1 MFIREQCVSRY
12 VTKPANFS
20 AEEQDQ
26 LFRLL
31 RQLDGDSSATQ
42 RDLAA
47 AVGVSLGRLNTLLRS
62 ATDASLVERIT
73 KDSADKRQ
81 RVAYALTLKGASEK
95 NRLTDIFLARKFAE
109 YDALHAELT
118 GTASGFSPLKGRT
131 KLMQN
136 NLAPIPELYVSY
148 DSAQKLKVE
157 AADLTSHDLTP
168 RQICD
173 LELLMNGGFNPLKGF
188 LSEADYDSV
197 VDNMRLTTG
206 ELWPMPITLDVSK
219 DFADSIELGQD
230 IALRD
235 QEGVILGTMTV
246 TDKWVPNKAK
256 EAEKV
261 FGADD
266 LAHPAVNYLHHTAGE
281 VYLGGPVTGIQQP
294 VHYDFRA
301 RRDTPNELRAYF
313 RKMGWRKIV
322 AFQTRNPLH
331 RAHQELTFRAAREAE
346 ANLLIHPVVGLTKPG
361 DIDHFT
367 RVRCYEAVLDQY
379 PASTTTM
386 SLLNLAM
393 RMAGPREAVWHG
405 LIRKN
410 HGCTHFIVG
419 RDHAGPGK
427 NSAGEDFYG
436 PYDAQDLFR
445 EHQEEIGITM
455 VDFKHMVYV
464 QERAQYEP
472 ADEIA
477 DKDDVTILN
486 ISGTELRRRLAEG
499 LEIPEWF
506 SFPTVVQELRKSK
519 PPRAKQ
525 GFTVFFTGFSGSG
538 KSTIANALMVKL
550 MEMGG
555 RPVTL
560 LDGDIVRKNLSSEL
574 GFSKEHR
581 DLNIRRI
588 GYVASEI
595 TKNGGIAICAPI
607 APYASTRRAVR
618 EDIEAFGAFV
628 EVHVATTIEEC
639 ERRDRKGLYKLAREG
654 KIKEFTGISD
664 PYDVPE
670 NPELSVETENVEVDN
685 CAHQV
690 LLKLESMG
698 LIKA

>member
-1 MFIREQCVSRY
+1 MATAKTQPI
-12 VTKPANFS
+12 TD
-20 AEEQDQ
+20 EEAQTF
-26 LFRLL
+26 LLL
-31 RQLDGDSSATQ
+31 RQVDQTPDASQ
-42 RDLAA
+42 RAISLAL
-47 AVGVSLGRLNTLLRS
+47 GVSLGTLNAQLRAAAKAGFIKIS
-62 ATDASLVERIT
+62 ER
-73 KDSADKRQ
+73 DGPDRRQ
-81 RVAYALTLKGASEK
+81 RFAYALTSRGAAEK
-95 NRLTDIFLARKFAE
+95 VRLTDRFLAGKFAE

-118 GTASGFSPLKGRT
+118 GTTSGLIPFKHRT
-131 KLMQN
+131 KYMQN
-136 NLAPIPELYVSY
+136 NLAPISELYVSY
-148 DSAQKLKVE
+148 ESAQKLKVE
-157 AADLTSHDLTP
+157 AADLVSHDLTP

-188 LSEADYDSV
+188 LTEEDYDGV
-197 VDNMRLTTG
+197 VENMRLADG
-206 ELWPMPITLDVSK
+206 SLWPMPINLDVSEE
-219 DFADSIELGQD
+219 FAASLEIGQD

-246 TDKWVPNKAK
+246 TDRWVPNKSR

-266 LAHPAVNYLHHTAGE
+266 DAHPAVNYLHNQAGK
-281 VYLGGPVTGIQQP
+281 VYLGGPVTGIQTP
-294 VHYDFRA
+294 VHYDFRG
-301 RRDTPNELRAYF
+301 RRDTPNELRALF
-313 RKMGWRKIV
+313 RKLGWNRVV

-331 RAHQELTFRAAREAE
+331 RAHQELTFRAAKEAQ
-346 ANLLIHPVVGLTKPG
+346 ANLLIHPIVGMTKPG
-361 DIDHFT
+361 DVDHFT
-367 RVRCYEAVLDQY
+367 RVRCYEAVLDKY
-379 PASTTTM
+379 PASTTSM

-405 LIRKN
+405 LIRAN

-436 PYDAQDLFR
+436 PYDAQDLYR
-445 EHQEEIGITM
+445 ANQSEIGCEM
-455 VDFKHMVYV
+455 VDFKHMVWV
-464 QERAQYEP
+464 QERAQYE
-472 ADEIA
+472 AIDEIE
-477 DKDDVTILN
+477 DKDNITILN

-506 SFPTVVQELRKSK
+506 SFPEVVKELRRTK

-607 APYASTRRAVR
+607 APYAATRRAVR
-618 EDIEAFGAFV
+618 EDIESFGAFI
-628 EVHVATTIEEC
+628 EVHVATSIEEC

-664 PYDVPE
+664 PYDVPV
-670 NPELSVETENVEVDN
+670 NPELSVETENVDVDN

-690 LLKLESMG
+690 ILKLESMG
-698 LIKA
+698 LIAAN

>member
-1 MFIREQCVSRY
+1 MPHE
-12 VTKPANFS
+12 
-20 AEEQDQ
+20 
-26 LFRLL
+26 
-31 RQLDGDSSATQ
+31 
-42 RDLAA
+42 
-47 AVGVSLGRLNTLLRS
+47 
-62 ATDASLVERIT
+62 
-73 KDSADKRQ
+73 
-81 RVAYALTLKGASEK
+81 
-95 NRLTDIFLARKFAE
+95 
-109 YDALHAELT
+109 
-118 GTASGFSPLKGRT
+118 
-131 KLMQN
+131 
-136 NLAPIPELYVSY
+136 PISELYASPG
-148 DSAQKLKVE
+148 SSQKLKIG
-157 AADLTSHDLTP
+157 AGDLPSWDLTP

-173 LELLMNGGFNPLKGF
+173 LELLMNGAFNPLKGF
-188 LSEADYDSV
+188 LTEEDYNSV
-197 VDNMRLTTG
+197 VSKMRLADG
-206 ELWPMPITLDVSK
+206 SLWPMPITLDVSQA
-219 DFADSIELGQD
+219 FSDSIEIGQD

-235 QEGVILGTMTV
+235 QEGVILATLSISDRWT
-246 TDKWVPNKAK
+246 PNKAL

-266 LAHPAVNYLHHTAGE
+266 SAHPAVNYLHNTAGP
-281 VYLGGPVTGIQQP
+281 VYLGGAVIGIQHP

-313 RKMGWRKIV
+313 RKLGWRRVV

-331 RAHQELTFRAAREAE
+331 RAHQELTFRAAKEAQ

-379 PASTTTM
+379 PSSTTTM

-410 HGCTHFIVG
+410 YGCTHLIVG

-427 NSAGEDFYG
+427 NSQGEDFYG
-436 PYDAQDLFR
+436 PYDAQELFR
-445 EHQEEIGITM
+445 ANQDEMGIEM
-455 VDFKHMVYV
+455 VDFKHMVYA
-464 QERAQYEP
+464 QERAQYVA
-472 ADEIA
+472 ADEVEE
-477 DKDDVTILN
+477 DVTVLN
-486 ISGTELRRRLAEG
+486 ISGTELRRRLTEG

-506 SFPTVVQELRKSK
+506 SFPAVVEELRRSR

-525 GFTVFFTGFSGSG
+525 GFTVFMTGLSGSG

-607 APYASTRRAVR
+607 APYATTRRAVR
-618 EDIEAFGAFV
+618 EDIEAFGAFL
-628 EVHVATTIEEC
+628 EVHIATSLEEC

-670 NPELSVETENVEVDN
+670 SPELSIETEKVDVDH
-685 CAHQV
+685 CAHQII
-690 LLKLESMG
+690 LKLKSMG
-698 LIKA
+698 LIN

>member
-1 MFIREQCVSRY
+1 MSLSDTRL
-12 VTKPANFS
+12 T
-20 AEEQDQ
+20 EQDEDL

-31 RQLDGDSSATQ
+31 RQLDFAPDASQ
-42 RDLAA
+42 RSTAA
-47 AVGVSLGRLNTLLRS
+47 ALGVSLGRLNSILR
-62 ATDASLVERIT
+62 DAKEAGLIKVSDRNST
-73 KDSADKRQ
+73 DKRQ
-81 RVAYALTLKGASEK
+81 KYAYGLTTRGAAEK
-95 NRLTDIFLARKFAE
+95 NRLAENFLNRKFAE
-109 YDALHAELT
+109 YDALHAEIT
-118 GTASGFSPLKGRT
+118 GTTSGLAPLKYRT
-131 KLMQN
+131 KIVQN
-136 NLAPIPELYVSY
+136 NLAPIPELYVSF

-157 AADLTSHDLTP
+157 AAELVSHDLTP

-188 LSEADYDSV
+188 LSEEDYNGV
-197 VDNMRLTTG
+197 VDNMRLADG
-206 ELWPMPITLDVSK
+206 ALWPMPVTLDVSK
-219 DFADSIELGQD
+219 EFADSVELGQD

-235 QEGVILGTMTV
+235 QEGVILATMTV
-246 TDKWVPNKAK
+246 TDRWTPDKAH

-261 FGADD
+261 FGANDE
-266 LAHPAVNYLHHTAGE
+266 AHPAVNYLHNTAGE

-294 VHYDFRA
+294 IHYDFRG

-313 RKMGWRKIV
+313 RKLGWRKVV

-331 RAHQELTFRAAREAE
+331 RAHQELTFRAAKEAQ
-346 ANLLIHPVVGLTKPG
+346 ANLLIHPVVGMTKPG
-361 DIDHFT
+361 DVDHFT
-367 RVRCYEAVLDQY
+367 RVRCYEAVLDKY
-379 PASTTTM
+379 PGSTTTM

-427 NSAGEDFYG
+427 NSQGEDFYG

-445 EHQEEIGITM
+445 EHQEEIGIEM
-455 VDFKHMVYV
+455 VDFKHMVFV

-472 ADEIA
+472 IDDIA
-477 DKDDVTILN
+477 DKDNVTILN
-486 ISGTELRRRLAEG
+486 ISGTELRRRLREG

-506 SFPTVVQELRKSK
+506 SFPEVVQELRHRY
-519 PPRAKQ
+519 PPRSQQ

-538 KSTIANALMVKL
+538 KSTIANALLTKL

-607 APYASTRRAVR
+607 APYATTRRAVR

-628 EVHVATTIEEC
+628 EVHVSTSIEEC
-639 ERRDRKGLYKLAREG
+639 ERRDRKGLYKLARAG

-664 PYDVPE
+664 PYDVPQD
-670 NPELSVETENVEVDN
+670 PELRVETENVEVDN

-690 LLKLESMG
+690 VLKLEQMG
-698 LIKA
+698 LIAG

>member
-1 MFIREQCVSRY
+1 MY
-12 VTKPANFS
+12 TP
-20 AEEQDQ
+20 
-26 LFRLL
+26 
-31 RQLDGDSSATQ
+31 
-42 RDLAA
+42 
-47 AVGVSLGRLNTLLRS
+47 
-62 ATDASLVERIT
+62 
-73 KDSADKRQ
+73 
-81 RVAYALTLKGASEK
+81 
-95 NRLTDIFLARKFAE
+95 
-109 YDALHAELT
+109 
-118 GTASGFSPLKGRT
+118 
-131 KLMQN
+131 

-148 DSAQKLKVE
+148 ESAQKLKVE
-157 AADLTSHDLTP
+157 AAQLISWDLTP

-188 LSEADYDSV
+188 LSEQDYDSV
-197 VDNMRLTTG
+197 VNTMRLANG
-206 ELWPMPITLDVSK
+206 ALWPMPINLDVPEA
-219 DFADSIELGQD
+219 FAEKLEIGQD

-235 QEGVILGTMTV
+235 QEGVILATMTV
-246 TDKWVPNKAK
+246 TDRWVPDKAR

-261 FGADD
+261 FGDDD
-266 LAHPAVNYLHHTAGE
+266 LAHPAVNYLHNTAGA

-294 VHYDFRA
+294 VHYDFKG
-301 RRDTPNELRAYF
+301 RRDTPNELRALF
-313 RKMGWRKIV
+313 RKLGWRKVV

-331 RAHQELTFRAAREAE
+331 RAHQELTFRAAREAQ
-346 ANLLIHPVVGLTKPG
+346 ANLLIHPVVGMTKPG
-361 DIDHFT
+361 DVDHFT

-379 PASTTTM
+379 PSATTTM

-427 NSAGEDFYG
+427 NSAGQDFYG
-436 PYDAQDLFR
+436 PYDAQTLFK
-445 EHQEEIGITM
+445 EHEAEIGIEM

-464 QERAQYEP
+464 QEKAQYFP
-472 ADEIA
+472 ADEVPEGSTVL
-477 DKDDVTILN
+477 D

-506 SFPTVVQELRKSK
+506 SFPQVVAELRRTR
-519 PPRAKQ
+519 PPRSQQ

-538 KSTIANALMVKL
+538 KSTIANALMIKL

-560 LDGDIVRKNLSSEL
+560 LDGDVVRKNLSSEL

-607 APYASTRRAVR
+607 APYATTRRAVR
-618 EDIEAFGAFV
+618 EDIEQFGAFL
-628 EVHVATTIEEC
+628 EVHIATSLEEC

-664 PYDVPE
+664 PYDIPA
-670 NPELSVETENVEVDN
+670 NPELRLDTENVEVDN

-690 LLKLESMG
+690 ILKLESMG
-698 LIKA
+698 LIAG

>member
-1 MFIREQCVSRY
+1 MHNNPLGLSIWVDCGAR
-12 VTKPANFS
+12 
-20 AEEQDQ
+20 
-26 LFRLL
+26 
-31 RQLDGDSSATQ
+31 GDFATHCF
-42 RDLAA
+42 
-47 AVGVSLGRLNTLLRS
+47 LGRFAFAVNFGNLTRIFSGQLVYSGTFFAIPSNLINLTLLVTS
-62 ATDASLVERIT
+62 SMTD
-73 KDSADKRQ
+73 
-81 RVAYALTLKGASEK
+81 
-95 NRLTDIFLARKFAE
+95 
-109 YDALHAELT
+109 
-118 GTASGFSPLKGRT
+118 
-131 KLMQN
+131 N
-136 NLAPIPELYVSY
+136 NLAPVPELYAPFDRVES
-148 DSAQKLKVE
+148 LKRE
-157 AADLTSHDLTP
+157 AGDLISWDLTA

-173 LELLMNGGFNPLKGF
+173 LELLMNGGFYPLSGF
-188 LSEADYDSV
+188 LMKADYESV
-197 VDNMRLTTG
+197 CDNMRMTDG
-206 ELWPMPITLDVSK
+206 SLWPIPITLDVDST
-219 DFADSIELGQD
+219 FASDLKKGQS

-235 QEGVILGTMTV
+235 LEGVILATLEIGDIWTP
-246 TDKWVPNKAK
+246 DKSK

-266 LAHPAVNYLHHTAGE
+266 IAHPAVAYLHEQAGD
-281 VYLGGPVTGIQQP
+281 VYIGGRVTGLERP
-294 VHYDFRA
+294 HHYDFRA
-301 RRDTPNELRAYF
+301 RRDSPNELRSHF
-313 RKMGWRKIV
+313 RKLGWRRVV

-331 RAHQELTFRAAREAE
+331 RAHQELTFRAAREVK

-379 PASTTTM
+379 PQSTTAL
-386 SLLNLAM
+386 SLLNIAM

-405 LIRKN
+405 LVRRN
-410 HGCTHFIVG
+410 HGCTHLIVG

-436 PYDAQDLFR
+436 PYDAQELFR
-445 EHQEEIGITM
+445 EHQKDIGVEM

-472 ADEIA
+472 ADEVEESA
-477 DKDDVTILN
+477 TVLN

-499 LEIPEWF
+499 LDIPEWF
-506 SFPTVVQELRKSK
+506 SFPAVVEELRHSR
-519 PPRAKQ
+519 PARDKQ

-560 LDGDIVRKNLSSEL
+560 LDGDVVRKNLSSEL

-581 DLNIRRI
+581 DMNIRRI

-595 TKNGGIAICAPI
+595 TKNQ
-607 APYASTRRAVR
+607 
-618 EDIEAFGAFV
+618 
-628 EVHVATTIEEC
+628 
-639 ERRDRKGLYKLAREG
+639 YKLAREG

-670 NPELSVETENVEVDN
+670 AAELVVQTEDLSVDD

-690 LLKLESMG
+690 ILTLASMG
-698 LIKA
+698 LISA

>member
-1 MFIREQCVSRY
+1 M
-12 VTKPANFS
+12 
-20 AEEQDQ
+20 
-26 LFRLL
+26 
-31 RQLDGDSSATQ
+31 
-42 RDLAA
+42 
-47 AVGVSLGRLNTLLRS
+47 GRLKVP
-62 ATDASLVERIT
+62 LVEIIAT
-73 KDSADKRQ
+73 AK
-81 RVAYALTLKGASEK
+81 EEPM
-95 NRLTDIFLARKFAE
+95 LA
-109 YDALHAELT
+109 
-118 GTASGFSPLKGRT
+118 
-131 KLMQN
+131 
-136 NLAPIPELYVSY
+136 NLSPIPELYVSHE
-148 DSAQKLKVE
+148 SAQKLKVE
-157 AADLTSHDLTP
+157 AADLISWDLTP

-188 LSEADYDSV
+188 LSEADYNSV
-197 VDNMRLTTG
+197 VETMRLEDG
-206 ELWPMPITLDVSK
+206 SLWPMPITLDVGEA
-219 DFADSIELGQD
+219 FAEKLNIGQD

-235 QEGVILGTMTV
+235 QEGVILATMTV
-246 TDKWVPNKAK
+246 TDRWMPDKAK
-256 EAEKV
+256 EAKLV

-266 LAHPAVNYLHHTAGE
+266 LAHPAVNYLHNTAGA
-281 VYLGGPVTGIQQP
+281 VYLGGPVVGIQQP
-294 VHYDFRA
+294 IHYDFRA

-313 RKMGWRKIV
+313 RKLGWRKVV

-331 RAHQELTFRAAREAE
+331 RAHQELTFRAAKEAQ
-346 ANLLIHPVVGLTKPG
+346 ANLMIHPVVGMTKPG

-367 RVRCYEAVLDQY
+367 RVRCYEAILDKY
-379 PASTTTM
+379 PAATTTM

-427 NSAGEDFYG
+427 NSAGEEFYG

-445 EHQEEIGITM
+445 TYQEEMGIEM
-455 VDFKHMVYV
+455 MDFKHMVYV

-472 ADEIA
+472 ADEIEEG
-477 DKDDVTILN
+477 VTVLN
-486 ISGTELRRRLAEG
+486 ISGTELRRRLSEG

-506 SFPTVVQELRKSK
+506 SFPEVVAELRKTR
-519 PPRAKQ
+519 PPRSKQ

-618 EDIEAFGAFV
+618 EDVEQFGAFA
-628 EVHVATTIEEC
+628 EVHVATSIEEC

-670 NPELSVETENVEVDN
+670 NPELRVETENVDVDH

-698 LIKA
+698 LIAAQ

>member
-1 MFIREQCVSRY
+1 MY
-12 VTKPANFS
+12 TP
-20 AEEQDQ
+20 
-26 LFRLL
+26 
-31 RQLDGDSSATQ
+31 
-42 RDLAA
+42 
-47 AVGVSLGRLNTLLRS
+47 
-62 ATDASLVERIT
+62 
-73 KDSADKRQ
+73 
-81 RVAYALTLKGASEK
+81 
-95 NRLTDIFLARKFAE
+95 
-109 YDALHAELT
+109 
-118 GTASGFSPLKGRT
+118 
-131 KLMQN
+131 

-148 DSAQKLKVE
+148 ESAQKLKIE
-157 AADLTSHDLTP
+157 AGQLISWDLTP
-168 RQICD
+168 RQVCD

-188 LSEADYDSV
+188 LSQEDYDSV
-197 VDNMRLTTG
+197 VDRMRLADGT
-206 ELWPMPITLDVSK
+206 LWPMPITLDVPEA
-219 DFADSIELGQD
+219 FAEKLKIGQD

-235 QEGVILGTMTV
+235 QEGVILATMTV
-246 TDKWVPNKAK
+246 TDRWVPNKAL

-266 LAHPAVNYLHHTAGE
+266 SAHPAVNYLHNTAGA
-281 VYLGGPVTGIQQP
+281 VYLGGPITGIQQP
-294 VHYDFRA
+294 VHYDFKG
-301 RRDTPNELRAYF
+301 RRDTPNELRALF
-313 RKMGWRKIV
+313 RKLGWRKVV

-331 RAHQELTFRAAREAE
+331 RAHQELTFRAAREAQ
-346 ANLLIHPVVGLTKPG
+346 ANLLIHPVVGMTKPG
-361 DIDHFT
+361 DVDHFT

-379 PASTTTM
+379 PSSTTTM

-427 NSAGEDFYG
+427 NSAGQDFYG
-436 PYDAQDLFR
+436 PYDAQTLFK
-445 EHQEEIGITM
+445 EHEAEIGLEM

-464 QERAQYEP
+464 QEKAQYFP
-472 ADEIA
+472 ADEVPEGSTVL
-477 DKDDVTILN
+477 D

-506 SFPTVVQELRKSK
+506 SFPQVVSELRRTR
-519 PPRAKQ
+519 PPRSRQ
-525 GFTVFFTGFSGSG
+525 GFTVFFTGYSGSG
-538 KSTIANALMVKL
+538 KSTIANALMIKL

-560 LDGDIVRKNLSSEL
+560 LDGDVVRKNLSSEL

-607 APYASTRRAVR
+607 APYATTRRAVR
-618 EDIEAFGAFV
+618 EDIEQFGAFL
-628 EVHVATTIEEC
+628 EVHVATSLEEC

-664 PYDVPE
+664 PYDIPE
-670 NPELSVETENVEVDN
+670 SPELRLDTENVDVDN

-690 LLKLESMG
+690 ILKLESMG
-698 LIKA
+698 LIAV

>member
-1 MFIREQCVSRY
+1 MATPQ
-12 VTKPANFS
+12 TPAS
-20 AEEQDQ
+20 PDEEDL

-31 RQLDGDSSATQ
+31 RQF
-42 RDLAA
+42 DLAPEASQRATA
-47 AVGVSLGRLNTLLRS
+47 AALGISLGGLNTQLR
-62 ATDASLVERIT
+62 AAKDAGLIT
-73 KDSADKRQ
+73 ISDRSGPDKRQ
-81 RVAYALTLKGASEK
+81 RYTYTLTRRGAAEK
-95 NRLTDIFLARKFAE
+95 RRLTDQFLARKLAE
-109 YDALHAELT
+109 YNALHAELT
-118 GTASGFSPLKGRT
+118 GTASGLPHIKHRT
-131 KLMQN
+131 HPMQN

-148 DSAQKLKVE
+148 DSAQKLKTE
-157 AADLTSHDLTP
+157 AGELKSHDLTP

-188 LSEADYDSV
+188 LSEEDYNGV
-197 VDNMRLTTG
+197 VENMRMADG
-206 ELWPMPITLDVSK
+206 SLWPMPINLDVSEE
-219 DFADSIELGQD
+219 FAASLELGED

-235 QEGVILGTMTV
+235 QEGVILATMTV
-246 TDKWVPNKAK
+246 TDSWTPNKAR
-256 EAEKV
+256 EAEMV

-266 LAHPAVNYLHHTAGE
+266 DAHPAVNYLHNQAGQ

-313 RKMGWRKIV
+313 RKVGWRKVV

-331 RAHQELTFRAAREAE
+331 RAHQELTFRAAREAQ
-346 ANLLIHPVVGLTKPG
+346 ANLLIHPVVGMTKPG
-361 DIDHFT
+361 DVDHFT
-367 RVRCYEAVLDQY
+367 RVRCYEAVLDKY
-379 PASTTTM
+379 PASTTSM

-427 NSAGEDFYG
+427 NSAGDDFYG

-445 EHQEEIGITM
+445 THQDEMGIEM
-455 VDFKHMVYV
+455 VDFKHMVWV
-464 QERAQYEP
+464 SERAQYE
-472 ADEIA
+472 AIDEIE
-477 DKDDVTILN
+477 DKDNVTILN
-486 ISGTELRRRLAEG
+486 ISGTELRRRLSEG

-506 SFPTVVQELRKSK
+506 SFPEVVKELRRTK
-519 PPRAKQ
+519 PPRSKQ
-525 GFTVFFTGFSGSG
+525 GFTVFLTGLSGSG

-607 APYASTRRAVR
+607 APYATTRRAVR
-618 EDIEAFGAFV
+618 EDVEAFGAFV
-628 EVHVATTIEEC
+628 EVHVATSLEEC

-664 PYDVPE
+664 PYNVPAD
-670 NPELSVETENVEVDN
+670 PELRVETENVEVDN
-685 CAHQV
+685 CAHQI
-690 LLKLESMG
+690 LLKLENMG
-698 LIKA
+698 LIAG